1 MITITLHNEETGA
14 YIYGTFDFTFD
25 GNNLEYFLK
34 GMGKNITIGNTFSL
48 TGSVTVTGADSGNRK
63 EEQ

>member
-14 YIYGTFDFTFD
+14 YVDGILDFTFYD
-25 GNNLEYFLK
+25 NNLEIFLN
-34 GMGKNITIGNTFSL
+34 GMDKNLTIGNAFSL

-63 EEQ
+63 GEQ